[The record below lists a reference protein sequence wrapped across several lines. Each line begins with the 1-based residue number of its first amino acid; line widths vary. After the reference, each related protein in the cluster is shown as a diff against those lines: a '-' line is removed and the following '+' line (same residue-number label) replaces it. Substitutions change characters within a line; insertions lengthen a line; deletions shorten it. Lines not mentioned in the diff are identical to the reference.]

1 MSNVI
6 QFKPRQNC
14 SEATNG
20 EGDKGESISD
30 SIAQLTTA
38 IKRMHGLM
46 RVAPDEGGI
55 DLLIRWQALRD
66 DLERLD
72 LQSPTAREE
81 LEVARAELNSS
92 FADLTVWREK
102 ILSRNVSA

>member
-6 QFKPRQNC
+6 QFNPRQNF
-14 SEATNG
+14 SETTTDEN
-20 EGDKGESISD
+20 DKGDSISN

-46 RVAPDEGGI
+46 RVAPDAGGI
-55 DLLIRWQALRD
+55 DLLTRWQALRD

-81 LEVARAELNSS
+81 LEAARARLNSS
-92 FADLTVWREK
+92 FADLTAWRERMS
-102 ILSRNVSA
+102 SRNVSA

>member
-1 MSNVI
+1 MSNGMPVNA
-6 QFKPRQNC
+6 RQNFR
-14 SEATNG
+14 ETKTDEN
-20 EGDKGESISD
+20 DKGDSISK

-46 RVAPDEGGI
+46 RVAPDAGGI
-55 DLLIRWQALRD
+55 DLLVRWQALRD

-81 LEVARAELNSS
+81 LEAARARLHSS
-92 FADLTVWREK
+92 FADLVAWREK
-102 ILSRNVSA
+102 MMTRDVSA

>member
-6 QFKPRQNC
+6 QFNQGRIP
-14 SEATNG
+14 SETMNAHEKRN
-20 EGDKGESISD
+20 SISE
-30 SIAQLTTA
+30 SIAQLTSA
-38 IKRMHGLM
+38 IKNMHGCL
-46 RVAPDEGGI
+46 RVAPDAGGI

-81 LEVARAELNSS
+81 LEAARARLNSS
-92 FADLTVWREK
+92 FADLVAWREK
-102 ILSRNVSA
+102 MMTRDVSA